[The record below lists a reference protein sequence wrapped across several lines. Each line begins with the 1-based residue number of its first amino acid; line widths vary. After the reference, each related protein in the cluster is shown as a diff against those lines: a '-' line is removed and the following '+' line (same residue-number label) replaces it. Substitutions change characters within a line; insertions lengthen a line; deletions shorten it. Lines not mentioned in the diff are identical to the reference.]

1 METKTFLIV
10 FFLFVVPALFG
21 LLFGG
26 SLANYEPPKGSL
38 GAAKDWPDMQTWWIL
53 KKEELKKEYGLD

>member
-26 SLANYEPPKGSL
+26 SLANYDPPKGSL
-38 GAAKDWPDMQTWWIL
+38 GAAKANMSPEQFMAYPARQRYL
-53 KKEELKKEYGLD
+53 